1 MKMPHQLRDHLPATS
16 SVPGRTRLIKG
27 RLYAQILTRLEK
39 LKFVERR
46 YRKTSF
52 AERRQH
58 DDDIFSIH
66 PRTLADLKRRDNSSA
81 G

>member
-1 MKMPHQLRDHLPATS
+1 MPHQLRGHLPANS
-16 SVPGRTRLIKG
+16 SVPGRMRLIKG
-27 RLYAQILTRLEK
+27 RLYAQILPRLEK
-39 LKFVERR
+39 LKLVEQR
-46 YRKTSF
+46 YRKTLF
-52 AERRQH
+52 AERRRH